1 MSQAPTPPAATH
13 GTPGRWAARAVKI
26 FDRVVARTGLRSHEA
41 AEHGYDPTTAD
52 VTVDDHKAYYPG
64 ATPLRIR
71 LTADADG
78 PVLGAQLLGHTDA
91 EVAKRCDLIATAIH
105 HRLTV
110 ADLLDLDLTYT
121 PPLSAPWDPVQ
132 QVAQQ
137 WEAQHPRGLAM
148 TGSAPG

>member
-1 MSQAPTPPAATH
+1 MGSQ
-13 GTPGRWAARAVKI
+13 AVKI
-26 FDRVVARTGLRSHEA
+26 FDRVVARTGLRPHEA
-41 AEHGYDPTTAD
+41 AAQGNDPTTVD

-78 PVLGAQLLGHTDA
+78 LLLGAQLLGHTNA

-105 HRLTV
+105 QRLTV

-132 QVAQQ
+132 QVAQEWQ
-137 WEAQHPRGLAM
+137 AQRRTTSTPKDRTPQQLAR
-148 TGSAPG
+148 